1 MAEAFDS
8 KSNQCGFESH
18 PCYLLNISTEEI
30 FMKTFSEFIAE
41 AASRS
46 LSRLHGHIQ
55 AGHMVGFIS
64 AHRGN
69 LSPAENNKRTK
80 QLKASLKQHGYTP
93 VPVKGEYV
101 EDHNGE
107 KKKVKEKTFMIH
119 SGQTPVR
126 ASDPSAHHNM
136 FLKVLKKH
144 GEQFGQ
150 DTVLSVSKKH
160 GSVFHGTGKSD
171 WVPKGKRARIGG
183 AGISTNVGDFNTTL
197 KRKKFIV
204 GGGS

>member
-1 MAEAFDS
+1 M
-8 KSNQCGFESH
+8 KS
-18 PCYLLNISTEEI
+18 YR
-30 FMKTFSEFIAE
+30 EFVAE

-46 LSRLHGHIQ
+46 LSRLHGHIEG
-55 AGHMVGFIS
+55 GHMVGFIS

-80 QLKASLKQHGYTP
+80 ELKASLKKHGYTP
-93 VPVKGEYV
+93 VPVKGEYI
-101 EDHNGE
+101 EDHSGE

-119 SGQTPVR
+119 SGQTPVQS
-126 ASDPSAHHNM
+126 SDPSAGHNM
-136 FLKVLKKH
+136 FLKNLKKH
-144 GEQFGQ
+144 GEKYDQ

-204 GGGS
+204 GGGA

>member
-1 MAEAFDS
+1 M
-8 KSNQCGFESH
+8 KS
-18 PCYLLNISTEEI
+18 YR
-30 FMKTFSEFIAE
+30 EFVAE

-46 LSRLHGHIQ
+46 LSRLHGHIE
-55 AGHMVGFIS
+55 AGHMVGFLS

-80 QLKASLKQHGYTP
+80 ELKASLKKHGYTP
-93 VPVKGEYV
+93 VPVKGEYI

-119 SGQTPVR
+119 SGQLPRQSGRPKIDHARVLR
-126 ASDPSAHHNM
+126 D
-136 FLKVLKKH
+136 LKKH
-144 GEQFGQ
+144 GEKYDQ

-160 GSVFHGTGKSD
+160 GSVFHGTGKSE

-183 AGISTNVGDFNTTL
+183 AGISTNVGDFNSRL
-197 KRKKFIV
+197 KNKKFIV
-204 GGGS
+204 GGGA

>member
-1 MAEAFDS
+1 M
-8 KSNQCGFESH
+8 
-18 PCYLLNISTEEI
+18 LNISTEEI
-30 FMKTFSEFIAE
+30 SMKTYREFVAE

-64 AHRGN
+64 ASRGN

-80 QLKASLKQHGYTP
+80 ALHMSLLKKGYSP
-93 VPVKGEYV
+93 VPVKGEYI

-119 SGQTPVR
+119 SGQFHDSGENPK
-126 ASDPSAHHNM
+126 DKHAHLLRT
-136 FLKVLKKH
+136 LKTLGAQH
-144 GEQFGQ
+144 DQ
-150 DTVLSVSKKH
+150 DTVLTVSKHH

-183 AGISTNVGDFNTTL
+183 AGISTNVGDFNTRL
-197 KRKKFIV
+197 KGKKFIV
-204 GGGS
+204 GGGD

>member
-1 MAEAFDS
+1 
-8 KSNQCGFESH
+8 
-18 PCYLLNISTEEI
+18 
-30 FMKTFSEFIAE
+30 MKTYREFVAE

-46 LSRLHGHIQ
+46 LSRLHGHLQ

-64 AHRGN
+64 ASRGN

-80 QLKASLKQHGYTP
+80 ELHKSLKGHGFTP
-93 VPVKGEYV
+93 VPVKGEYI

-119 SGQTPVR
+119 SGQLYGHAENPTN
-126 ASDPSAHHNM
+126 AHRETLRT
-136 FLKVLKKH
+136 LKTLGAQH
-144 GEQFGQ
+144 DQ
-150 DTVLSVSKKH
+150 DTVLTVSKKH

-183 AGISTNVGDFNTTL
+183 AGISTNVGDFNTRL
-197 KRKKFIV
+197 KGKKFIV
-204 GGGS
+204 GGGD

>member
-1 MAEAFDS
+1 M
-8 KSNQCGFESH
+8 KS
-18 PCYLLNISTEEI
+18 YR
-30 FMKTFSEFIAE
+30 EFIAE

-46 LSRLHGHIQ
+46 LSRLHGHIE
-55 AGHMVGFIS
+55 AGHMVGFLS

-80 QLKASLKQHGYTP
+80 ELKKSLKKHGYTP
-93 VPVKGEYV
+93 VPVKGEYI

-107 KKKVKEKTFMIH
+107 KKKVKEKTFMVH
-119 SGQTPVR
+119 SGQTY
-126 ASDPSAHHNM
+126 ASSLAKDPSAGHAI
-136 FLKVLKKH
+136 FLKNLKKH
-144 GEQFGQ
+144 GEKYDQ

-160 GSVFHGTGKSD
+160 GSVFHGTGKSE

-183 AGISTNVGDFNTTL
+183 AGISTNVGDFNTRL

-204 GGGS
+204 GGGA

>member
-1 MAEAFDS
+1 M
-8 KSNQCGFESH
+8 KS
-18 PCYLLNISTEEI
+18 Y
-30 FMKTFSEFIAE
+30 KEFVAE

-69 LSPAENNKRTK
+69 LSPAENNRRTK
-80 QLKASLKQHGYTP
+80 ELRTSLKRHGYTP
-93 VPVKGEYV
+93 VPVKGEYI

-119 SGQTPVR
+119 SGQLPRRPATPR
-126 ASDPSAHHNM
+126 HDHGRL
-136 FLKVLKKH
+136 LKDLKAH
-144 GEQFGQ
+144 GEKYDQ

-183 AGISTNVGDFNTTL
+183 AGISTNVGDFNSRL
-197 KRKKFIV
+197 KNKKFIV
-204 GGGS
+204 GGGA

>member
-1 MAEAFDS
+1 M
-8 KSNQCGFESH
+8 KS
-18 PCYLLNISTEEI
+18 YR
-30 FMKTFSEFIAE
+30 EFVTE

-46 LSRLHGHIQ
+46 LSRLHGHLQ

-64 AHRGN
+64 ASRGN

-80 QLKASLKQHGYTP
+80 ALKASLKQHGYTP
-93 VPVKGEYV
+93 VPVKGEYI

-107 KKKVKEKTFMIH
+107 KKKVKEKSFMIH
-119 SGQTPVR
+119 SGQTPVQTR
-126 ASDPSAHHNM
+126 NPNAGHAI
-136 FLKVLKKH
+136 FLKNLKKH
-144 GEQFGQ
+144 GEQFSQ

-171 WVPKGKRARIGG
+171 WVPQGKRARIGG
-183 AGISTNVGDFNTTL
+183 AGISTNVGDFNTRL

-204 GGGS
+204 GGGD

>member
-1 MAEAFDS
+1 M
-8 KSNQCGFESH
+8 
-18 PCYLLNISTEEI
+18 LNISTEEI
-30 FMKTFSEFIAE
+30 SMKTYREFVAE

-46 LSRLHGHIQ
+46 LSRLHGHLQ

-64 AHRGN
+64 ASRGN

-80 QLKASLKQHGYTP
+80 ELHKSLKGHGYTP
-93 VPVKGEYV
+93 VPVKGEYI

-119 SGQTPVR
+119 SGQLPRIPGRPATDH
-126 ASDPSAHHNM
+126 A
-136 FLKVLKKH
+136 KVLRDLKKH
-144 GEQFGQ
+144 GEKFGQ
-150 DTVLSVSKKH
+150 DTVLTVSKKH

-183 AGISTNVGDFNTTL
+183 AGISTNVGDFNTRL
-197 KRKKFIV
+197 KGKKFIV
-204 GGGS
+204 GGGD

>member
-1 MAEAFDS
+1 M
-8 KSNQCGFESH
+8 KS
-18 PCYLLNISTEEI
+18 YR
-30 FMKTFSEFIAE
+30 EFIAE

-46 LSRLHGHIQ
+46 LSRLHGHIE

-64 AHRGN
+64 ASRGN

-80 QLKASLKQHGYTP
+80 ELKASLKKHGYTP

-101 EDHNGE
+101 EDHNGQ

-119 SGQTPVR
+119 SGQTY
-126 ASDPSAHHNM
+126 ASSLTKNPDAGHNV
-136 FLKVLKKH
+136 FLKNLKKH

-171 WVPKGKRARIGG
+171 WVPKGQRTRIGG
-183 AGISTNVGDFNTTL
+183 AGISTNVGDFNTRL

-204 GGGS
+204 GGGA

>member
-1 MAEAFDS
+1 MRS
-8 KSNQCGFESH
+8 
-18 PCYLLNISTEEI
+18 YR
-30 FMKTFSEFIAE
+30 EFVTE
-41 AASRS
+41 AARRS

-64 AHRGN
+64 ASRGD

-80 QLKASLKQHGYTP
+80 ELKRSLKRHGYTP

-101 EDHNGE
+101 EDHTGG
-107 KKKVKEKTFMIH
+107 KKKVKEKSFMIH
-119 SGQTPVR
+119 SGQTY
-126 ASDPSAHHNM
+126 ASSLSTNPSAGHAV
-136 FLKVLKKH
+136 FLKNLKKH

-183 AGISTNVGDFNTTL
+183 AGLKSGPEIEKGDFKTRL
-197 KRKKFIV
+197 KKRPFIV
-204 GGGS
+204 GGGD

>member
-1 MAEAFDS
+1 
-8 KSNQCGFESH
+8 
-18 PCYLLNISTEEI
+18 
-30 FMKTFSEFIAE
+30 MKTYEQFIAE

-46 LSRLHGHIQ
+46 LSRLHGHLER
-55 AGHMVGFIS
+55 GHMVGFIS
-64 AHRGN
+64 ASRGN

-80 QLKASLKQHGYTP
+80 ELKRSLKRHGYTP
-93 VPVKGEYV
+93 VPVRGEYI

-107 KKKVKEKTFMIH
+107 KKKVKEKSFMIH
-119 SGQTPVR
+119 SGQPYN
-126 ASDPSAHHNM
+126 DPGHAT
-136 FLKVLKKH
+136 FLKHLKSH

-183 AGISTNVGDFNTTL
+183 AGL
-197 KRKKFIV
+197 KSGPEIEKGEFKSRLKKRPFIV
-204 GGGS
+204 GGGD

>member
-1 MAEAFDS
+1 M
-8 KSNQCGFESH
+8 KS
-18 PCYLLNISTEEI
+18 Y
-30 FMKTFSEFIAE
+30 SEFVAE

-46 LSRLHGHIQ
+46 LSRLHHHIQ
-55 AGHMVGFIS
+55 GGHMVGFIS

-80 QLKASLKQHGYTP
+80 ELKSSLKKHGYTP
-93 VPVKGEYV
+93 VPVKGEYI

-119 SGQTPVR
+119 SGQTPVQPTNPD
-126 ASDPSAHHNM
+126 AGHAI
-136 FLKVLKKH
+136 FLKNLKKH
-144 GEQFGQ
+144 GEKYDQ
-150 DTVLSVSKKH
+150 DTVLTVSKKH

-183 AGISTNVGDFNTTL
+183 AGISTNVGDFNSRL
-197 KRKKFIV
+197 KNKKFIV
-204 GGGS
+204 GGGA

>member
-1 MAEAFDS
+1 M
-8 KSNQCGFESH
+8 KS
-18 PCYLLNISTEEI
+18 YR
-30 FMKTFSEFIAE
+30 EFISE

-55 AGHMVGFIS
+55 SGHMVGFIS
-64 AHRGN
+64 ASRGN

-80 QLKASLKQHGYTP
+80 ALRASLQQHGYTP
-93 VPVKGEYV
+93 VPVKGEYI

-119 SGQTPVR
+119 SGQLPLRSKKAVEDH
-126 ASDPSAHHNM
+126 AALLSD
-136 FLKVLKKH
+136 LKKH
-144 GEQFGQ
+144 GEKYGQ
-150 DTVLSVSKKH
+150 DTVLTVSKKH

-183 AGISTNVGDFNTTL
+183 AGISTNVGDFNTRL

-204 GGGS
+204 GGGA